1 MIIGSNFIFLE
12 NLPSTNDYGSEL
24 LNREDSPEGTI
35 ISTNYQSEGRGQAE
49 NKWESEDGKNL
60 LISVLLSPFMITPS
74 DQFLI
79 SITISLGISDFIL
92 RYCSSCTI
100 KWPNDI
106 YVDNDKIAGILIENT
121 ILGDQIENTIAGIGI
136 NINQKKFT
144 SDAPNP
150 VSLSQLTGEY
160 YDLNNCLRQLCADLD
175 KRYKQ
180 LISEDFDLLR
190 DDYNSRLYRL
200 NKWHN
205 FRDQKDI
212 FSGRIL
218 SVSNN
223 GKLQVEKK
231 DGKISEYEYKGIDYI
246 I

>member
-1 MIIGSNFIFLE
+1 MIIGSKLIFLE
-12 NLPSTNDYGSEL
+12 NLPSTNDYGAEL
-24 LNREDSPEGTI
+24 LKREDHNEGTI
-35 ISTNYQSEGRGQAE
+35 ISTNYQSKGRGQAE

-60 LISVLLSPFMITPS
+60 LISILLSPFMIAPS

-92 RYCSSCTI
+92 RYCPSCTI

-121 ILGDQIENTIAGIGI
+121 ILGDHIENTIAGIGI
-136 NINQKKFT
+136 NINQQKFI

-150 VSLSQLTGEY
+150 VSLSQLTGKY
-160 YDLNNCLRQLCADLD
+160 YDLNDCLRQLCSDLD

-180 LISEDFDLLR
+180 LIAEDFTILR
-190 DDYNSRLYRL
+190 NDYNSRLYRL

-205 FRDQKDI
+205 FRDQEEI
-212 FSGRIL
+212 FSGRII
-218 SVSNN
+218 SVTNN
-223 GKLQVEKK
+223 GRLQVEKK
-231 DGKISEYEYKGIDYI
+231 DGNISEYEFKGIDYI